1 VIGRALTTACFV
13 AAATATGALAFEH
26 GARALTDPSGRT
38 LAVGAYWWVKLAV
51 VWAFV
56 VFVMVRP
63 PARKRSRS
71 VVALTACAAA
81 LAAAVVLR
89 APVGENSTSLVVA
102 GDVLATVSA
111 AWMLVSV
118 LALGRC
124 FGILPEVRGLVTR
137 GPYRLVRHPLYLGEL
152 GVCAGLV
159 LAAPS
164 AWNVTVAAVFV
175 VAQVVRMQLEE
186 RALAEE
192 FSDYAAYARRTPR
205 LVPWRSPGRL
215 LTAERGAA

>member
-13 AAATATGALAFEH
+13 AAAMATGALALEH
-26 GARALTDPSGRT
+26 GARAFTEPGGRT
-38 LAVGAYWWVKLAV
+38 VAVAAYWWLKLAI

-56 VFVMVRP
+56 VFVSVRP
-63 PARKRSRS
+63 PARKPSRS
-71 VVALTACAAA
+71 VVAMAACAAA
-81 LAAAVVLR
+81 LAATVVLR
-89 APVGENSTSLVVA
+89 APAGADSTSLVVA
-102 GDVLATVSA
+102 GDVLATASA

-164 AWNVTVAAVFV
+164 AWNVAVAAVFV
-175 VAQVVRMQLEE
+175 VAQVVRMRLEE

-192 FSDYAAYARRTPR
+192 FSDYAGYARTTPR
-205 LVPWRSPGRL
+205 LMPWRSPGRL